1 MHVNFSEKISFQ
13 YENLHLLW
21 ISRASW
27 RKNLVTLLEPGG
39 KKRLLGGKKWLLGG
53 NKWLLGGKNGNSVE
67 KSCYFLSF
75 YMTSTRKLNKN
86 AIFKKYE
93 LFSEK

>member
-1 MHVNFSEKISFQ
+1 MI
-13 YENLHLLW
+13 
-21 ISRASW
+21 
-27 RKNLVTLLEPGG
+27 TLSIP
-39 KKRLLGGKKWLLGG
+39 GGKKWLLGG
-53 NKWLLGGKNGNSVE
+53 KNGYSAEKNGYSAEINGYLAEKNGYSVE

>member
-1 MHVNFSEKISFQ
+1 MCTFFFSEKNRFQ
-13 YENLHLLW
+13 HQNLHLLW

-53 NKWLLGGKNGNSVE
+53 NKWLLGGKKVLLGG
-67 KSCYFLSF
+67 KIMLLSF
-75 YMTSTRKLNKN
+75 ILHD
-86 AIFKKYE
+86 
-93 LFSEK
+93 

>member
-1 MHVNFSEKISFQ
+1 M
-13 YENLHLLW
+13 
-21 ISRASW
+21 
-27 RKNLVTLLEPGG
+27 LVGG
-39 KKRLLGGKKWLLGG
+39 KIWSLYYNLAEKNGYSADKNGYSVEISGYLA
-53 NKWLLGGKNGNSVE
+53 GKNGYSVG

-75 YMTSTRKLNKN
+75 YMTNKRKLNKN